1 MRLRPRTRLY
11 SVTDEGPRMRR
22 RCGRWS
28 IGLACTDESSS
39 SSCCYPYIKNAK
51 VGDREQG
58 KLTLKFGSS
67 SSSLRPCHSPC
78 TTQVCAT
85 HAALLKKSLRRC
97 PVVTLELAHRS
108 ARLWVKW
115 RIYLVRE
122 RLKCSDVLPGA
133 QTHGRARR
141 MPRHERRKPRSP
153 CSEAGRRWNMQR
165 PHLESLVK

>member
-67 SSSLRPCHSPC
+67 SSSLRPCHSP
-78 TTQVCAT
+78 APP
-85 HAALLKKSLRRC
+85 K
-97 PVVTLELAHRS
+97 S
-108 ARLWVKW
+108 ARHTRRSSKNRCAGAQSSPWSSRTDPPASGSSGAYISCASALSAATCCQ
-115 RIYLVRE
+115 E
-122 RLKCSDVLPGA
+122 RRRTGERGGCRGTRGGSRDRLAQRPGA
-133 QTHGRARR
+133 GGICKGRIW
-141 MPRHERRKPRSP
+141 SP
-153 CSEAGRRWNMQR
+153 W
-165 PHLESLVK
+165 